1 MKSSL
6 ALTIFVSFFILSC
19 HSDADDKLDLAE
31 SNLAQRPDSSL
42 VILESVSRSELN
54 TEKRQSRYALLK
66 SAAFDKNYIDV
77 TSDSL
82 TREAVDY
89 YSGGRNKK
97 YEMWAWYYHALVQ
110 MNAQSY
116 TSSIVAL
123 EEAEKVARELNDVF
137 QLGLIMRNKAKVF
150 KLSNNNPSAIECRK
164 QAIECFD
171 LTDKTIYKA
180 YAELDLCSDY
190 INNQEYR
197 RADSLLNHIRE
208 YNLPALDH
216 YCNTYQ
222 AIVLVETE
230 GDPERAIALYKG
242 VAENKFSLLD
252 YGYLATCYEAVSK
265 PDSADYWLSKGYAV
279 SRNQAD
285 SASID
290 YMRSKVELSRGHH
303 EVAFR
308 LMDHA
313 TTVQD
318 SLTRVLLQQS
328 ISAAQRDYYKS
339 ETLRREEKIRMMRH
353 SVVYGAILG
362 CLLLLY
368 VVMAGISL
376 SRKKER
382 LIKEQMARLAL
393 EEREVDRLNQENA
406 RLVGSLFSEKIH
418 RLDQLC
424 ESYFKTE
431 DVKEKE
437 LAFKQVR
444 ELTEKIR
451 GDEGLFHSLEKDLD
465 RYCNGIMSKL
475 REQVPRIKGE
485 NLKLI
490 MLFFAGFSYE
500 TIQLILRKNSTQSL
514 RTARSR
520 FRKEILDAGATD
532 ADYFIKMLGMKK
544 RPQAGTRVHDVGL

>member
-1 MKSSL
+1 
-6 ALTIFVSFFILSC
+6 
-19 HSDADDKLDLAE
+19 
-31 SNLAQRPDSSL
+31 
-42 VILESVSRSELN
+42 
-54 TEKRQSRYALLK
+54 
-66 SAAFDKNYIDV
+66 
-77 TSDSL
+77 
-82 TREAVDY
+82 
-89 YSGGRNKK
+89 
-97 YEMWAWYYHALVQ
+97 
-110 MNAQSY
+110 
-116 TSSIVAL
+116 
-123 EEAEKVARELNDVF
+123 
-137 QLGLIMRNKAKVF
+137 
-150 KLSNNNPSAIECRK
+150 
-164 QAIECFD
+164 
-171 LTDKTIYKA
+171 
-180 YAELDLCSDY
+180 
-190 INNQEYR
+190 
-197 RADSLLNHIRE
+197 
-208 YNLPALDH
+208 
-216 YCNTYQ
+216 
-222 AIVLVETE
+222 
-230 GDPERAIALYKG
+230 
-242 VAENKFSLLD
+242 
-252 YGYLATCYEAVSK
+252 
-265 PDSADYWLSKGYAV
+265 
-279 SRNQAD
+279 
-285 SASID
+285 
-290 YMRSKVELSRGHH
+290 
-303 EVAFR
+303 
-308 LMDHA
+308 
-313 TTVQD
+313 
-318 SLTRVLLQQS
+318 
-328 ISAAQRDYYKS
+328 
-339 ETLRREEKIRMMRH
+339 MRH

-451 GDEGLFHSLEKDLD
+451 GDEGLFLSLENDLD

-520 FRKEILDAGATD
+520 FRKEILDAGAKD
-532 ADYFIKMLGMKK
+532 ADYFIKMLGIKT